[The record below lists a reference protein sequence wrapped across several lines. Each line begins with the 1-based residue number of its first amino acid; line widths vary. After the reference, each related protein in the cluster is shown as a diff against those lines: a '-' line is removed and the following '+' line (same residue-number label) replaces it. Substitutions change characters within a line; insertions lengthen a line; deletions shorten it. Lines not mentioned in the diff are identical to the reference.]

1 MSNVA
6 RHSEFLN
13 GAIYKKG
20 ILIGLYSQLI
30 MNYEEK
36 ITLDVLQSQAMF
48 LRVCHIS
55 EESGYFLMQSLYLF
69 QKYVLFKD

>member
-20 ILIGLYSQLI
+20 IMVVLYSQLI

-36 ITLDVLQSQAMF
+36 ITLDVLQSQAMVF
-48 LRVCHIS
+48 RVCHIS
-55 EESGYFLMQSLYLF
+55 EESGFFLMHSLYLF